1 MDTSTMAQAIEVQQ
15 IALATSPVDGSTD
28 DALGC
33 ESKAKRSNLGSIG
46 DFIFLD
52 ADGYGKQTGNKGTF
66 EVTMELIQDEEVNAT
81 IVIKEDWLYTFDK
94 LPVGEYTVQVDN
106 MHDGSVKVNLG
117 TNQDCVGVDF
127 EFFRRQGYTWSHR
140 GIDPEQESHATI
152 VTEEDEF
159 YT

>member
-1 MDTSTMAQAIEVQQ
+1 MGKTSIGNHDASGDG
-15 IALATSPVDGSTD
+15 ATSEATTWGSNEKVANHEFGLMPT
-28 DALGC
+28 
-33 ESKAKRSNLGSIG
+33 GSIG

-52 ADGYGKQTGNKGTF
+52 ADGYGKQTGDKGTF
-66 EVTMELIQDEEVNAT
+66 EVTMELIQDEKVIAT